1 MRIQTVTYLFV
12 LAICT
17 LSSLHAQQMPLV
29 EKGVLDLREYD
40 FNTNGPV
47 EVKGEYEFYW
57 NQMLNPA
64 LEGDSGEMIYTQ
76 VPGTWTQLRKEHPE
90 VTRYGFATYRLVIL
104 LP

>member
-17 LSSLHAQQMPLV
+17 LSNLHAQQMPRV

-64 LEGDSGEMIYTQ
+64 IKGDSGEMI
-76 VPGTWTQLRKEHPE
+76 LSLIH
-90 VTRYGFATYRLVIL
+90 I
-104 LP
+104 